1 MPLKVEKS
9 ETVSKRIMPMQE
21 KRRRTRKKSTRK
33 EKISE
38 IILATVR
45 IRGPTRRLFF
55 RGLGEIEK
63 ENLASTSSDT
73 NSSLTN

>member
-45 IRGPTRRLFF
+45 IRGPTRRL
-55 RGLGEIEK
+55 RPKSRITLSHR
-63 ENLASTSSDT
+63 LPTRRARR
-73 NSSLTN
+73 